1 MQEDGCSHGRAKNRA
16 DVAKRIQNDT
26 AVSRSGPSR
35 ISILYSTLTAL
46 IIIVKLDSRGLCVY

>member
-1 MQEDGCSHGRAKNRA
+1 MQQDGCAYGRAKNRA

-26 AVSRSGPSR
+26 TVSRSGPSR

-46 IIIVKLDSRGLCVY
+46 IIMVKLDSRGLCVY